1 MWTRRGAIVLG
12 LLFIIAAAVYW
23 FGGNHIDAA
32 GAVLLFIAGLAMAF
46 GFATLIAGSRDL

>member
-12 LLFIIAAAVYW
+12 LLFIVTAAVYW